1 MINVISFPG
10 LGLEFTINRV
20 AFSIGNFNVYWY
32 GIIIAIG
39 LTLAL
44 LYGISECR
52 KVGLNPDDFYNMVL
66 ICIPTAIICA
76 RIYYVIFS
84 FDMYKNDLLS
94 VFDIRNGGIAIY
106 GGIIGTFLAIFIY
119 CRIKHIKLGI
129 PLDILAVGLLIGQA
143 IGRWGNFVNA
153 EAFGAS
159 TSLPWAMTIKSGLY
173 VAAKSVHPTFLYE
186 SLWNAIGIVVLL
198 LFKKHKKF
206 DGEVF
211 ALYMVWYG
219 LGRMLIEGLRADSLY
234 IGNLRVSQLLSLIIL
249 VSGLLI
255 IIINRLKNKK
265 SVSQ

>member
-10 LGLEFTINRV
+10 LNLEFTINRV
-20 AFSIGNFNVYWY
+20 AFSIGNFSIYWY

-44 LYGISECR
+44 LYGIRECK
-52 KVGLNPDDFYNMVL
+52 KVGLNLDDFYNMVL
-66 ICIPTAIICA
+66 ICIPSAIICA

-84 FDMYKNDLLS
+84 FDMYKDDLLS

-106 GGIIGTFLAIFIY
+106 GGIIGTFLAILIY
-119 CRIKHIKLGI
+119 CRTKHIKLGI
-129 PLDILAVGLLIGQA
+129 PLDMLAVGLLVGQA

-153 EAFGAS
+153 EAYGAA
-159 TSLPWAMTIKSGLY
+159 TTLPWAMTIESGIHT
-173 VAAKSVHPTFLYE
+173 VAESVHPTFLYE
-186 SLWNAIGIVVLL
+186 SLWNAAGIIVLL

-211 ALYMVWYG
+211 SLYMIWYG

-234 IGNLRVSQLLSLIIL
+234 IGSIRVSQLLSLIIL
-249 VSGLLI
+249 ATGLIL
-255 IIINRLKNKK
+255 IIINRLKLKNK
-265 SVSQ
+265 